1 MKILNT
7 PTMQSTLESI
17 LETMQITDNIWQSV
31 ADGERTPAEAREL
44 IDALLVSDEVKKGSL
59 KL

>member
-1 MKILNT
+1 
-7 PTMQSTLESI
+7 MQGTLESI